1 MLDKTSFMEVLHE
14 VMELVGT
21 SGKPVSREELK
32 VYFKD
37 MELNAEQE
45 ELVYQYLLKGQRRQ
59 DAVIAEETLKVAGG
73 KGTHNKTEADK
84 RMHNKAAGDEE
95 TVKEAGDEETVKE
108 ADLSPVVQ
116 ELRQSEQKQKEAE
129 KAFLNAPYVKM
140 YLKDIRSIKRLKQE
154 ELFPYYERLLAGEDD
169 AADVVLHNY
178 LRRVVAI
185 AKRYV
190 LLKVNMEDVV
200 QEGNMGLLLAV
211 KKLKGKGE
219 QKNIKKYIENEI
231 KKSMENY
238 INQTLEDDNWEQ
250 MVLGRARLLQDARE
264 ALEKEL
270 LRVPSISELS
280 EYTHLSEE
288 EINDIS
294 SLIKEKRE
302 R

>member
-45 ELVYQYLLKGQRRQ
+45 ELVYQYLLKGQRGQ

-73 KGTHNKTEADK
+73 KGIHNSTEADK

-95 TVKEAGDEETVKE
+95 TVQEAE
-108 ADLSPVVQ
+108 LSPVVQ

-264 ALEKEL
+264 ALAKEL

>member
-45 ELVYQYLLKGQRRQ
+45 ELVYQYLLKGQRGQ
-59 DAVIAEETLKVAGG
+59 DAVIAEGTLKEAGD

-84 RMHNKAAGDEE
+84 RMHNKVASDEE
-95 TVKEAGDEETVKE
+95 SVQEAE
-108 ADLSPVVQ
+108 LSPVVQ

-178 LRRVVAI
+178 LHRVVAI

-264 ALEKEL
+264 ALAKEL

>member
-1 MLDKTSFMEVLHE
+1 MLDKISFMEVLHE

-21 SGKPVSREELK
+21 SGKPVSREELR

-45 ELVYQYLLKGQRRQ
+45 ELVYQYLLKGQRGQ
-59 DAVIAEETLKVAGG
+59 DAVIAEGTLKEAGD

-84 RMHNKAAGDEE
+84 RMHNKVAGDEE
-95 TVKEAGDEETVKE
+95 SVQEAE
-108 ADLSPVVQ
+108 LSPVVQ

-129 KAFLNAPYVKM
+129 KTFLNAPYVKM

-178 LRRVVAI
+178 LHRVVAI

-211 KKLKGKGE
+211 KKLKGRGE

-264 ALEKEL
+264 ALAKEL